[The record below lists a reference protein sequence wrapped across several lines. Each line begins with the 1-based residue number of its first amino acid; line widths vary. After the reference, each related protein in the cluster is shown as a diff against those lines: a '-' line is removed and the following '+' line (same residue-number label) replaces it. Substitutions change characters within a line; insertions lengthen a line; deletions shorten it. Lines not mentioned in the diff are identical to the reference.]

1 MIINIIGYND
11 VISYRNGKYINRIKK
26 DDDRRNLL
34 MTIPKKIYDIYEM
47 NYYVYLL
54 IDGDKDKYLLMESEK
69 NANNY
74 YIYLTKYNWN
84 VSILYVEEEGDLDDY
99 NIGNEIEYQIV

>member
-1 MIINIIGYND
+1 MSTFSIFSKLPSDMIINIIGYND
-11 VISYRNGKYINRIKK
+11 VISYRNGKYINKIKK

-54 IDGDKDKYLLMESEK
+54 I
-69 NANNY
+69 
-74 YIYLTKYNWN
+74 
-84 VSILYVEEEGDLDDY
+84 
-99 NIGNEIEYQIV
+99 